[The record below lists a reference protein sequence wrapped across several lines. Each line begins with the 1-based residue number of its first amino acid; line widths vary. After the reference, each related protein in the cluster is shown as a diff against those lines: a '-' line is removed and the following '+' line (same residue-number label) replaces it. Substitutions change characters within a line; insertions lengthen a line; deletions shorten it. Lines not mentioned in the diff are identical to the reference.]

1 MTHTVMI
8 VLHAVAGLVAFV
20 AGYMVVTPPSDEQRA
35 RRLLGVYL
43 AALGLMIAFM
53 LGAMVVHW
61 QQLGIGQ
68 QLIFGGLFL
77 LGLYMG
83 WRALSARRLLQQRS
97 EGWRLPYMEHVGF
110 TLIALWEG
118 FVIVLAIDLGAPGWL
133 VVVLAVLGV
142 VLGNRALH
150 RAEARAGVLS

>member
-1 MTHTVMI
+1 M
-8 VLHAVAGLVAFV
+8 LHAIAIILHAGAGVTAFV
-20 AGYMVVTPPSDEQRA
+20 AGCLALSPPPDTQRA
-35 RRLLGVYL
+35 HRLFGVYL
-43 AALGLMIAFM
+43 LSLGLMIVFM
-53 LGAMVVHW
+53 LGAMAAHW
-61 QQLGIGQ
+61 QQLGTGE

-83 WRALSARRLLQQRS
+83 WRALSARGLLRRRG

-118 FVIVLAIDLGAPGWL
+118 FVIVLAIDLGAPAWL
-133 VVVLAVLGV
+133 VAVLAVLGV

-150 RAEARAGVLS
+150 WAEARTHA